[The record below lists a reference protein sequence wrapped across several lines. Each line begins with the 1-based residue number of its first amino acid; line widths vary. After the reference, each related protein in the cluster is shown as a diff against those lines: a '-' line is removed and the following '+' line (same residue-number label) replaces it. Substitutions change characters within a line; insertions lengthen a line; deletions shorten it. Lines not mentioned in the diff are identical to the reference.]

1 MSVVLRSR
9 LITLVPFIFG
19 KPFTATTTTSAI
31 LANIDTISLVGI
43 AHLCH
48 SLCIL
53 QGLPE
58 FRIKAYIR
66 FTPAQLRLPYNQ

>member
-1 MSVVLRSR
+1 
-9 LITLVPFIFG
+9 
-19 KPFTATTTTSAI
+19 
-31 LANIDTISLVGI
+31 
-43 AHLCH
+43 LCH